1 MKNAHYSDLKKKM
14 YGAEFLRKWKIHI
27 FIHSLAA
34 FVLPWEVRAE
44 RKQLVKKNL
53 AASFVTRTEA
63 FQGGG

>member
-1 MKNAHYSDLKKKM
+1 M

-34 FVLPWEVRAE
+34 FVLPWEIRAE
-44 RKQLVKKNL
+44 SKQLVKKNL